1 MPLSQTNFFPLFTQ
15 VNFLPETI
23 EVTPALVQGAPAF
36 AIPNAGITR
45 SEHVNEMA
53 IPRVSN
59 FFIEKCYLALLDLSA
74 LSTKIG
80 GDSSTRKHRPCV
92 ARSSSKN
99 Q

>member
-45 SEHVNEMA
+45 SEHVNVMTTPMA
-53 IPRVSN
+53 SN
-59 FFIEKCYLALLDLSA
+59 FFMAKILLSP
-74 LSTKIG
+74 IG
-80 GDSSTRKHRPCV
+80 FVCTTV
-92 ARSSSKN
+92 
-99 Q
+99 